1 MNKHE
6 LQVLIDYTK
15 GMIKD
20 NKDPEKKVIIALC
33 DELNRII
40 NQYPIGFAS
49 EKELRNLDIKFTTL
63 YPLKTSNHNIPIY
76 RLD

>member
-1 MNKHE
+1 MNKNE

-33 DELNRII
+33 DELI
-40 NQYPIGFAS
+40 N
-49 EKELRNLDIKFTTL
+49 E
-63 YPLKTSNHNIPIY
+63 
-76 RLD
+76 